1 MFSPALDL
9 TYVSWKAEHVDG
21 VTINKGQQTYPLI
34 RRDKLEAFSLI
45 LHNKVLFTVRPTQR
59 TLVARI
65 KTWNQALIST
75 GEIKNSIRFWI
86 VALLAKP
93 QSEGTTQHV
102 ICDFD
107 PKWEHQHYDI
117 DTEESSIHYLFEN
130 GKLEVR
136 TRFGNLSPFTPLH
149 LRAEE
154 FKHLMG
160 IEDPTKKK
168 NATLQS

>member
-9 TYVSWKAEHVDG
+9 TCVSWKAEHVDG
-21 VTINKGQQTYPLI
+21 VTVNKGHQTYPLI
-34 RRDKLEAFSLI
+34 RRDQLESFSLS
-45 LHNKVLFTVRPTQR
+45 LFNKPLFTVRPSKR
-59 TLVARI
+59 TLVARM
-65 KTWNQALIST
+65 KTWNQSLVST

-93 QSEGTTQHV
+93 QSKGTTQHV

-107 PKWEHQHYDI
+107 PSFEFQKYDI

-130 GKLEVR
+130 GKTEIR
-136 TRFGNLSPFTPLH
+136 TRFGQLSPFTPLH

-154 FKHLMG
+154 FEHLMG
-160 IEDPTKKK
+160 FEDPRKRKIGTV
-168 NATLQS
+168 QS